1 MLQGNGLDL
10 ISLGGERFRK
20 ELHAELRLGKREFK
34 DSFNVRKDNQPV
46 NSI

>member
-20 ELHAELRLGKREFK
+20 EHT
-34 DSFNVRKDNQPV
+34 P
-46 NSI
+46 NSVWGNANLKILLMSGRVINL